1 MSGRVCP
8 GCGWS
13 MSSGHLGPLE
23 LDICLACGGV
33 WFEGGELSAAAAAG
47 PGAIRRM
54 LDKMGLGPGASGLFP
69 PSGTPCPACEAP
81 LAAVEY
87 PSMPGVRMCGCGA
100 CSGFWLNPTSLMR
113 LAQSLERPAAP
124 APSRSAEVPNPG
136 ESVPGSGSPTPDRT
150 IHPQRTRPVAAGAT
164 SEAGLAAGPEPQV
177 RAASPSVP
185 PAVASPR
192 SAPETRVKKPDRKR
206 GAPAS
211 DPAITAVVNEAC
223 PYCGQ
228 PNSEKARSC
237 WACGKMLVGEALNPC
252 PRCEGVMR
260 RLESDGIVLG
270 GCDGCGGLWLE
281 RGRLGAILFQ
291 SLELRARMMAQLKK
305 QRTGRIKKLHQ
316 ELVCP
321 QCGLLMFATPMG
333 MAVRDP
339 VDTCP
344 RCQAVYMDYELVE
357 GFLLEK

>member
-1 MSGRVCP
+1 
-8 GCGWS
+8 

-33 WFEGGELSAAAAAG
+33 WFERDELSTAAAAG

-54 LDKMGLGPGASGLFP
+54 IEKIGIPAASALFP
-69 PSGTPCPACEAP
+69 PAGAACPACDAP

-87 PSMPGVRMCGCGA
+87 PSMPGVRMSGCGA
-100 CSGFWLNPTSLMR
+100 CSGFWLSPNALIR
-113 LAQSLERPAAP
+113 LAQSLERPAASAP
-124 APSRSAEVPNPG
+124 ARPAEVPSAAETIPA
-136 ESVPGSGSPTPDRT
+136 SGSPSPDRT
-150 IHPQRTRPVAAGAT
+150 IHPHPTRPVA
-164 SEAGLAAGPEPQV
+164 SCAAGEVGANPGGPDPKV
-177 RAASPSVP
+177 RTAA
-185 PAVASPR
+185 PAVPAAPAATAVQQPAAAAARPR
-192 SAPETRVKKPDRKR
+192 PPGKKR

-260 RLESDGIVLG
+260 RLESDGIVVG

-291 SLELRARMMAQLKK
+291 SMELRARLMTQLEK
-305 QRTGRIKKLHQ
+305 QRTGRIKKLHH

-321 QCGLLMFATPMG
+321 QCELLMFATPMG
-333 MAVRDP
+333 MVVQEP

-344 RCQAVYMDYELVE
+344 RCQAVYMEYELVE